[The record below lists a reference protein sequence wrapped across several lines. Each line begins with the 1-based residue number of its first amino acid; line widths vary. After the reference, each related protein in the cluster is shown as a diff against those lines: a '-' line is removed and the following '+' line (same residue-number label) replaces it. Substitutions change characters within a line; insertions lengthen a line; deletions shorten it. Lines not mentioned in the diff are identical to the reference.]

1 MKVPF
6 TLGQVGHFGLAVRDP
21 KASAKW
27 FGRALGLIHQ
37 FDFNRG
43 VAVGNDH
50 VTIALM
56 LGEPAPHVLQHMSFH
71 LPDMKTLRAA
81 LEFLRQQGV
90 ELEDPGDEIGPE
102 APGSTHVG
110 LWFRDLDGYRWELS
124 VQNAAQYDGDGKRT
138 KERVGFEPTE
148 RYERSAV
155 FKTAALNHSAISPRP
170 ANVDFMRNSPHYTL
184 GCNARLGRFGNIW

>member
-1 MKVPF
+1 VKVPF

-102 APGSTHVG
+102 APGSPHVG
-110 LWFRDLDGYRWELS
+110 PVVSRSRRISLGTFRSERGAVRRRRQAYEGES
-124 VQNAAQYDGDGKRT
+124 GIRT
-138 KERVGFEPTE
+138 HG
-148 RYERSAV
+148 
-155 FKTAALNHSAISPRP
+155 
-170 ANVDFMRNSPHYTL
+170 TL
-184 GCNARLGRFGNIW
+184 